1 MIELIEKLPDSLTG
15 TAVAALAWFG
25 FNYMT
30 LAERAIEK
38 AHASAIIPHC
48 VEVLEARTKFSPPA
62 PLGIGKELGIP
73 QMDRIE
79 RLVIES
85 VKPRVLTLIERE
97 DRCACAAR
105 RAAQKLRFDYAVHTA
120 SFRLIAPEAVSAFAD
135 DTAAIALS
143 GTCGDIPTPFKGG
156 SR

>member
-1 MIELIEKLPDSLTG
+1 MIEWIEKLPDSLTG
-15 TAVAALAWFG
+15 ALVAGAVWFG
-25 FNYMT
+25 FCYST
-30 LAERAIEK
+30 LAERAMDK
-38 AHASAIIPHC
+38 AHAQAIVPNC
-48 VEVLEARTKFSPPA
+48 AAVLEARTKFSTPA
-62 PLGIGKELGIP
+62 PSGIGKELGIP

-85 VKPRVLTLIERE
+85 VKPRVLSLIERE

-120 SFRLIAPEAVSAFAD
+120 SFRLIAPQSVSAFAD
-135 DTAAIALS
+135 DTAVIALS

-156 SR
+156 TR

>member
-1 MIELIEKLPDSLTG
+1 MIELIEKMPDSMTG
-15 TAVAALAWFG
+15 ALVAGLAWFG
-25 FNYMT
+25 FNYAV
-30 LAERAIEK
+30 LADRAIEK
-38 AHASAIIPHC
+38 AHARAIVPSC
-48 VEVLEARTKFSPPA
+48 TQVLEAQTKFSMPVPSD
-62 PLGIGKELGIP
+62 IGRQLGIP
-73 QMDRIE
+73 EIDRME

-120 SFRLIAPEAVSAFAD
+120 SFRLVQPQSVSAFAD

-143 GTCGDIPTPFKGG
+143 GTCGVIPTPFKGAA
-156 SR
+156 R

>member
-1 MIELIEKLPDSLTG
+1 MIEWIEKLPDSLTG
-15 TAVAALAWFG
+15 ALVAGAVWFG
-25 FNYMT
+25 FNYVV

-38 AHASAIIPHC
+38 THASAIVPHC
-48 VEVLEARTKFSPPA
+48 AEVLEARTKFSTPA
-62 PLGIGKELGIP
+62 PSGIGKELGIP

-120 SFRLIAPEAVSAFAD
+120 SFRLIAPQSVSAFAD
-135 DTAAIALS
+135 ETAAIALS
-143 GTCGDIPTPFKGG
+143 GTCGDIPTPFKAGT
-156 SR
+156 R

>member
-1 MIELIEKLPDSLTG
+1 MIEWIEKLPDSLTG
-15 TAVAALAWFG
+15 TLVAGAVWFG
-25 FNYMT
+25 FNYAV
-30 LAERAIEK
+30 LAERAIDK
-38 AHASAIIPHC
+38 AHTHAIVPSC
-48 VEVLEARTKFSPPA
+48 AAVLEAKTTFSTPPTIE
-62 PLGIGKELGIP
+62 IGKILRIP
-73 QMDRIE
+73 EMDR
-79 RLVIES
+79 LQQMVIES

-120 SFRLIAPEAVSAFAD
+120 SFRLIAPQSVSAFAD
-135 DTAAIALS
+135 DAAAIALS

>member
-38 AHASAIIPHC
+38 AHARAIVPHC
-48 VEVLEARTKFSPPA
+48 AQVLEARTKFSPPV
-62 PLGIGKELGIP
+62 PTGIGRELGIP

-79 RLVIES
+79 RLVLES
-85 VKPRVLTLIERE
+85 VKPRILTLIERE
-97 DRCACAAR
+97 DRCTCAAR

-135 DTAAIALS
+135 ETAAIALS
-143 GTCGDIPTPFKGG
+143 GTCGDIPTPFKGTT
-156 SR
+156 R

>member
-1 MIELIEKLPDSLTG
+1 MIEWIEKLPDSLTG
-15 TAVAALAWFG
+15 ALVAGALWFG
-25 FNYMT
+25 FNYAV

-38 AHASAIIPHC
+38 AHAQAIVPNC
-48 VEVLEARTKFSPPA
+48 AAVLEAKTKFSVPRPT
-62 PLGIGKELGIP
+62 GIGEMLRVP
-73 QMDRIE
+73 EMDRIE

-120 SFRLIAPEAVSAFAD
+120 SFRLLAPESVAAFAD

-143 GTCGDIPTPFKGG
+143 GTCGDIPTPFKGAG
-156 SR
+156 R

>member
-1 MIELIEKLPDSLTG
+1 MIEWIEKLPDSLTG
-15 TAVAALAWFG
+15 TLVAAAAWFG
-25 FNYMT
+25 FNYT
-30 LAERAIEK
+30 VLAQRAIEK
-38 AHASAIIPHC
+38 AHAQAIVPSC
-48 VEVLEARTKFSPPA
+48 AAVLEAKTKFSVPRPT
-62 PLGIGKELGIP
+62 GIGEQIGIP

-97 DRCACAAR
+97 DRCTCAAR

-120 SFRLIAPEAVSAFAD
+120 SFRLVAPESVAAFAD

-143 GTCGDIPTPFKGG
+143 GTCGEIPTPFKGAG
-156 SR
+156 R